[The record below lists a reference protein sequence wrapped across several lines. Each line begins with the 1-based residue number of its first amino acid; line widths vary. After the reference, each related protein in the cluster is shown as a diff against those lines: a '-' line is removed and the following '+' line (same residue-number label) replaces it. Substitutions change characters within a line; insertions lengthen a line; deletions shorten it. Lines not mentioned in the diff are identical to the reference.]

1 MNKIEEKL
9 LANIPQSDSFV
20 TVSNL
25 FKLLDDPSRLEIFW
39 ILCHMEACNLQ
50 LATILNISGP
60 AVSHHIKLLK
70 DSDLLIARKDGK
82 EVYYRVS
89 DSDIC
94 QLLHLTIEKVMA
106 SVCPMLEV
114 ADHPSSDPV
123 DAYIAEIHDYLLC
136 NLHKRITIDT
146 LSRKFSMNPTTLKL
160 KFKQAYGH
168 SIAHHIKVHRMEKA
182 GELLAISPLSVQEIS
197 TQVGYASQSKFS
209 AAFADTYG
217 ISPLEYRKKFKN
229 PYRKNGF

>member
-25 FKLLDDPSRLEIFW
+25 FKLLDDPTRLEIFW

-82 EVYYRVS
+82 EVYYKAS

-106 SVCPMLEV
+106 SV
-114 ADHPSSDPV
+114 
-123 DAYIAEIHDYLLC
+123 
-136 NLHKRITIDT
+136 
-146 LSRKFSMNPTTLKL
+146 
-160 KFKQAYGH
+160 
-168 SIAHHIKVHRMEKA
+168 
-182 GELLAISPLSVQEIS
+182 
-197 TQVGYASQSKFS
+197 
-209 AAFADTYG
+209 
-217 ISPLEYRKKFKN
+217 
-229 PYRKNGF
+229 